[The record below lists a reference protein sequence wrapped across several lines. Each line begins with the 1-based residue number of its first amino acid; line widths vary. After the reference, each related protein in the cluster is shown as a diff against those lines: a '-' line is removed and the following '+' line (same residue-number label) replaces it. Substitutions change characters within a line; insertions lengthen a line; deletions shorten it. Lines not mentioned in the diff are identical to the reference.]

1 MNTAL
6 HPKTTAE
13 LQEMVTAAPLL
24 SVRGGGSKPAL
35 SMPAS
40 GVVCVDLRRLSGVIE
55 YVPDEYVFTAYAGT
69 PVSQVANEL
78 SRNGQ
83 YLPFDPLLAGRGATL
98 GGTVAANTCGSGRFR
113 YGGVRDFILGV
124 RFVDGRGQLVRSGGK
139 VVKNAAGFDLPKF
152 FVGSLGRYGILV
164 EVSFKVFPEP
174 RSYLTLEFTYPS
186 LAAAQAAVF
195 RLATQPLD
203 IDALDIEPGERIS
216 EKAACRLHVRLGGL
230 EAGLPERA
238 ARLEELLQS
247 EREPLPQQLLLGD
260 CEAAYWRDVN
270 HFSWVPQH
278 ASLLKVPLPPR
289 SVPLLDARLP
299 SAPRRYTAGGSV
311 AWLAVNDLEAARA
324 ALTDLGLTGLRI
336 WGPGG
341 EPFVGPRRGLV
352 LAQRAKRALDPSGKF
367 GEA

>member
-1 MNTAL
+1 MDTAL

-13 LQEMVTAAPLL
+13 LQEMVAAAPRL

-35 SMPAS
+35 SAPAA
-40 GVVCVDLRRLSGVIE
+40 GAACVDVRRLSGVIE

-69 PVSQVANEL
+69 PVFHVADEL
-78 SRNGQ
+78 SRHGQ

-164 EVSFKVFPEP
+164 EISFKVFPQP

-186 LAAAQAAVF
+186 LAAAQAAAF
-195 RLATQPLD
+195 RLAIQPLD
-203 IDALDIEPGERIS
+203 IDALDFEPV
-216 EKAACRLHVRLGGL
+216 EKTACRLHVRLGGL

-238 ARLEELLQS
+238 ARLEGILQS
-247 EREPLPQQLLLGD
+247 ERQPVPQQLLLGD
-260 CEAAYWRDVN
+260 YEAAYWRDVN
-270 HFSWVPQH
+270 HFAWVPPH

-289 SVPLLDARLP
+289 SVPLLDALLP
-299 SAPRRYTAGGSV
+299 SAVRRYTAGGSV
-311 AWLAVNDLEAARA
+311 AWLAVNDLEAART

-341 EPFVGPRRGLV
+341 EPFVGPRRGMV

>member
-1 MNTAL
+1 MSTAL

-13 LQEMVTAAPLL
+13 LQEMVTAAPRL

-35 SMPAS
+35 SAS
-40 GVVCVDLRRLSGVIE
+40 AAGTVCVDVRRLSGVIE

-69 PVSQVANEL
+69 PVFHVADEL
-78 SRNGQ
+78 SRHGQ

-152 FVGSLGRYGILV
+152 LVGSLGRYGILV
-164 EVSFKVFPEP
+164 EISFKVFPQP

-186 LAAAQAAVF
+186 LAAAQATVF
-195 RLATQPLD
+195 RLASQPLD
-203 IDALDIEPGERIS
+203 IDALDFEPIE
-216 EKAACRLHVRLGGL
+216 KTACRLHVRLAGL

-238 ARLEELLQS
+238 ARLEGVLQS
-247 EREPLPQQLLLGD
+247 ERQPVPQQLLLGD

-270 HFSWVPQH
+270 HFAWVPPH

-289 SVPLLDARLP
+289 SVPLLDALLP
-299 SAPRRYTAGGSV
+299 SAVRRYTAGGSV
-311 AWLAVNDLEAARA
+311 AWLAVNDIEPARA

-341 EPFVGPRRGLV
+341 EPFVGPRRGMM